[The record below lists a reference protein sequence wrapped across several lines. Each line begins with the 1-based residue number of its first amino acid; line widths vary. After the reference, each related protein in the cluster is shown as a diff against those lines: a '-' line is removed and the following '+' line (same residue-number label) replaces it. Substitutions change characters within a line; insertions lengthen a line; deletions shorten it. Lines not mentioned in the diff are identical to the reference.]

1 MESDEHQTAEN
12 LPTNDVCSLTPMQ
25 KERIERNRLKAIS
38 LKRSRIEQRA
48 TGMGNEKK
56 FKQTVEVDSHGGYFI
71 EDDDKSTE
79 TLLTNRES
87 TMDDKVVEN
96 DELLE
101 CEKCHQ
107 SFFHS
112 FLWTSFRCSIC
123 DTCRDPKGEHK
134 LITKTEA
141 KDVSQSDEHYLINR

>member
-87 TMDDKVVEN
+87 TMDDK
-96 DELLE
+96 
-101 CEKCHQ
+101 
-107 SFFHS
+107 
-112 FLWTSFRCSIC
+112 
-123 DTCRDPKGEHK
+123 GEEIMSLYH
-134 LITKTEA
+134 
-141 KDVSQSDEHYLINR
+141 